1 MVCGTLIPTSLH
13 TQTILTSVVLFA
25 SLWSDFRMALKHPI
39 RNSLEQRWLPYHYCS
54 FLHWGQTSLI
64 NCYTLCYHVKT
75 RPQILSIKC
84 FKLTQPI
91 DQSWLVIKPICH
103 ACPFKYNCRQQLR
116 GENRQWV
123 VKITANIYW
132 ALILLH
138 TLCAWAHLILTW
150 KHHVIQILFLPL
162 FYK

>member
-91 DQSWLVIKPICH
+91 DRSVVNFWFVTYLR
-103 ACPFKYNCRQQLR
+103 KYFNEGFQ
-116 GENRQWV
+116 GD
-123 VKITANIYW
+123 TADQAI
-132 ALILLH
+132 
-138 TLCAWAHLILTW
+138 
-150 KHHVIQILFLPL
+150 HVFTCK
-162 FYK
+162 F